1 MLSALAAPA
10 LSRAEFDAIRG
21 LLHTVCGIRLNPGK
35 EELVRSRL
43 LRRLRDLGVASFAD
57 YVARLQSPAGRTEL
71 QFLVDLLTTN
81 TTSFFREKH
90 HFDLLRTQLVPE
102 WQASRQPVRIWS
114 AGCSS
119 GQEPYSI
126 AMTLFEASPR
136 PEQWDVRILATDIS
150 SRILATAKA
159 GVYEK
164 ELTQSIPGHVSS
176 KYFEPAPEGA
186 RVIDR
191 LRKKIT
197 FAPLNLMSAWPMRG
211 PFQAI
216 FCRNVMIYFERDL
229 QAKLAA
235 RFIEL
240 LAPGGYLFLGH
251 SEALAAGRSEMS
263 PVAAS
268 AYRRAA

>member
-1 MLSALAAPA
+1 MVPALTAPA
-10 LSRAEFDAIRG
+10 LGRGEFDAIRG
-21 LLHTVCGIRLNPGK
+21 LLHEVCGIRLNPGK

-43 LRRLRDLGVASFAD
+43 LRRLRDLNVGSFGE
-57 YVARLQSPAGRTEL
+57 YVTRLRGPGGKEEAQR
-71 QFLVDLLTTN
+71 LVDLLTTN

-90 HFDLLRTQLVPE
+90 HFDLLRTQLIPE
-102 WQASRQPVRIWS
+102 WQASRAPVRIWS

-119 GQEPYSI
+119 GQEPYTI
-126 AMTLFEASPR
+126 AMTLFEASQR

-150 SRILATAKA
+150 SRILATAKR

-164 ELTQSIPGHVSS
+164 ELTDSIPGHITA
-176 KYFEPAPEGA
+176 KYFEPAPEGS
-186 RVIDR
+186 RVVDK

-197 FAPLNLMSAWPMRG
+197 FAPLNLMTRWPMRG

-263 PVAAS
+263 PVAPS